1 MGPQTQPLG
10 IPRHVFGW
18 VQSLSFRSQARTI
31 RTGQMSPQSHTSSS
45 SLSRWSLKCS
55 SFDIEL
61 WREHHIP
68 KGLAKSHSEGNF

>member
-1 MGPQTQPLG
+1 
-10 IPRHVFGW
+10 
-18 VQSLSFRSQARTI
+18 
-31 RTGQMSPQSHTSSS
+31 MSPRSHTSSS

-68 KGLAKSHSEGNF
+68 KGLAKSHSEGDFWALLVRKHKAIHH